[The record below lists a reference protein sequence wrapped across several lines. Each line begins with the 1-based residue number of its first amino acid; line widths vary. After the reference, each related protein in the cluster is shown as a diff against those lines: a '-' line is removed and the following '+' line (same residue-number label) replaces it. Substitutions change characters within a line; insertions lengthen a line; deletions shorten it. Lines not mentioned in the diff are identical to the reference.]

1 MPKVTARSVSAGLS
15 SALNEIPAGLCG
27 FWIIAKGKLSFKNQH
42 ERNHFLGKAQLILQ
56 FQELV

>member
-27 FWIIAKGKLSFKNQH
+27 FWIIAKGKLSFKTNMKGITFW
-42 ERNHFLGKAQLILQ
+42 ERPS
-56 FQELV
+56 